1 MFTYSG
7 SVSAVKNGEKCLKVG
22 AKTVTKGV
30 TYECSK
36 NAKGI
41 KVWRSVRKS
50 ASTPT
55 TVARGVTTTVARGV
69 TTTVARGVTTTGS
82 SGDQQGPVL
91 VSGSVTPGSGDIST
105 SSLTITVTVRITDAS
120 GVRYAPSGRI
130 RGPASFSSFSTL
142 TLISGDSRDGTYST
156 SFVIPQGRPAG
167 NYYIEVST
175 PLDTIGNGSG
185 SDGDFGSGPILIT
198 NVNSSTD
205 QQGPVLV
212 SGSVTP
218 GSGDISTSS
227 LTITV
232 TVRITDASGVRYA
245 PSGRIR
251 GPASFSSFST
261 LTLISGDSRDGTYST
276 SFVIPQGRPAG
287 NYYIEVSTPL
297 DTIGNGSGS
306 DGDFGSGPIPI
317 TSSP

>member
-1 MFTYSG
+1 M
-7 SVSAVKNGEKCLKVG
+7 
-22 AKTVTKGV
+22 
-30 TYECSK
+30 
-36 NAKGI
+36 
-41 KVWRSVRKS
+41 
-50 ASTPT
+50 
-55 TVARGVTTTVARGV
+55 
-69 TTTVARGVTTTGS
+69 
-82 SGDQQGPVL
+82 
-91 VSGSVTPGSGDIST
+91 
-105 SSLTITVTVRITDAS
+105 
-120 GVRYAPSGRI
+120 
-130 RGPASFSSFSTL
+130 
-142 TLISGDSRDGTYST
+142 
-156 SFVIPQGRPAG
+156 
-167 NYYIEVST
+167 
-175 PLDTIGNGSG
+175 
-185 SDGDFGSGPILIT
+185 
-198 NVNSSTD
+198 NSSTD

>member
-1 MFTYSG
+1 MRLRELVIIKTHTKLLLSTLLLVGLFTYSG

-30 TYECSK
+30 AYKCSK

-41 KVWRSVRKS
+41 KVWRSVGKS

-55 TVARGVTTTVARGV
+55 TVAGGVTTTVAGGVTTTVARGV

-82 SGDQQGPVL
+82 SGDRQGPIL

-105 SSLTITVTVRITDAS
+105 SSLTITVTVRITDAT

-130 RGPASFSSFSTL
+130 SGPAGFSSFSTL
-142 TLISGDSRDGTYST
+142 TLISGDSRDGTYSK

-167 NYYIEVST
+167 NYYIGVST
-175 PLDTIGNGSG
+175 P
-185 SDGDFGSGPILIT
+185 
-198 NVNSSTD
+198 V
-205 QQGPVLV
+205 
-212 SGSVTP
+212 
-218 GSGDISTSS
+218 
-227 LTITV
+227 
-232 TVRITDASGVRYA
+232 
-245 PSGRIR
+245 
-251 GPASFSSFST
+251 
-261 LTLISGDSRDGTYST
+261 
-276 SFVIPQGRPAG
+276 
-287 NYYIEVSTPL
+287 

>member
-1 MFTYSG
+1 MRLRELVIIKTHTKLLLSTLLLVGLFTYSG

-30 TYECSK
+30 AYKCSK

-41 KVWRSVRKS
+41 KVWRSVGKS

-55 TVARGVTTTVARGV
+55 TVAGGVTTTVAGGVTTTVARGV
-69 TTTVARGVTTTGS
+69 TTTVAKGVTTTGS
-82 SGDQQGPVL
+82 SGDRQGPIL

-105 SSLTITVTVRITDAS
+105 SSLTITVTVRITDAT

-130 RGPASFSSFSTL
+130 SGPAGFFSTSTL
-142 TLISGDSRDGTYST
+142 TLISGDSRDGTYSK

-167 NYYIEVST
+167 NYYIGVST
-175 PLDTIGNGSG
+175 P
-185 SDGDFGSGPILIT
+185 
-198 NVNSSTD
+198 V
-205 QQGPVLV
+205 
-212 SGSVTP
+212 
-218 GSGDISTSS
+218 
-227 LTITV
+227 
-232 TVRITDASGVRYA
+232 
-245 PSGRIR
+245 
-251 GPASFSSFST
+251 
-261 LTLISGDSRDGTYST
+261 
-276 SFVIPQGRPAG
+276 
-287 NYYIEVSTPL
+287 

>member
-1 MFTYSG
+1 VIIKTHTKLVLSTLLLVGLFTYSG

-30 TYECSK
+30 AYKCSK

-41 KVWRSVRKS
+41 KVWRSVGKS

-69 TTTVARGVTTTGS
+69 PTTVARGVPTTGS
-82 SGDQQGPVL
+82 SGDRQGPVL

-105 SSLTITVTVRITDAS
+105 SSLTITVTVRITDAT

-130 RGPASFSSFSTL
+130 RGPAGFSSFSTL

-175 PLDTIGNGSG
+175 PVDTIGNS
-185 SDGDFGSGPILIT
+185 
-198 NVNSSTD
+198 
-205 QQGPVLV
+205 
-212 SGSVTP
+212 
-218 GSGDISTSS
+218 
-227 LTITV
+227 
-232 TVRITDASGVRYA
+232 
-245 PSGRIR
+245 
-251 GPASFSSFST
+251 
-261 LTLISGDSRDGTYST
+261 
-276 SFVIPQGRPAG
+276 
-287 NYYIEVSTPL
+287 
-297 DTIGNGSGS
+297 SGS

-317 TSSP
+317 TSSL